1 MVGYSDA
8 DWGGDPDNYRST
20 SGTVFILFGAAV
32 CWRARL
38 QKLIALSTCEAELY
52 ALCETMKQAIWIR
65 EIIGKLD
72 LDLDFIDSPFEI
84 REDNAAAL
92 VIATTGRQKP
102 RTKHIGLRHFW
113 IHEKVKSDNFAVV
126 KCSSEDVLA
135 DIFTK
140 PLGVVKS
147 RGLRL
152 RIGVVDCSSQE
163 EC

>member
-8 DWGGDPDNYRST
+8 DWGGDPDTYRSS
-20 SGTVFILFGAAV
+20 SGSVFMLFGGAV

-38 QKLIALSTCEAELY
+38 QKLVALSTCEAELY

-65 EIIGKLD
+65 ENLGKLD
-72 LDLDFIDSPFEI
+72 LDLDFLDSPFEI

-102 RTKHIGLRHFW
+102 RTMHIGLSHSW
-113 IHEKVKSDNFAVV
+113 IHDKVKSDNFAIV
-126 KCSSEDVLA
+126 KCSSDDMLA

-140 PLGVVKS
+140 PLGTVKFA
-147 RGLRL
+147 GLRS
-152 RIGVVDCSSQE
+152 RIGVVDCSTQGV
-163 EC
+163 C